1 MRLLILGG
9 THFLG
14 RHLTAEALA
23 RGHSVSLFHRGKTG
37 ADLFP
42 EAEHLI
48 GDRDGNLEALS
59 GREWDAV
66 IDTCG
71 FVPRIARASAEKLA
85 GAVGHYTFI
94 STISVYP
101 GFPETPHIDES
112 SPVGKLDDPTIE
124 EVTNESYGPLKA
136 LCEQAVQAIFPEHTL
151 GVRPGLIVGPYD
163 PTDRFTYWP
172 QRVARGGEVLA
183 PGRADFPVQFIDA
196 RDLAAWTLTMTEQ
209 GQTGTFNATGP
220 DRTLTM
226 GEVLDESKRAS
237 GSDAAFTWVPDAFL
251 TQAGAESWVEVPLW
265 APEAEAPGLSNVNCA
280 RAYAAGLTFR
290 PLAETVRD
298 TLTWAATR
306 PQDYQM
312 RAGLAPEKE
321 AEILAAWHQPE
332 GISAG

>member
-14 RHLTAEALA
+14 RHLAAEALA

-37 ADLFP
+37 SDLFP

-48 GDRDGNLEALS
+48 GDRDGNLDALS

-66 IDTCG
+66 IDTSG
-71 FVPRIARASAEKLA
+71 YVPRLARASAEKLK
-85 GAVGHYTFI
+85 GAVGHHTFI

-124 EVTNESYGPLKA
+124 EVTGESYGPLKA
-136 LCEQAVQAIFPEHTL
+136 LCEQAVAAVFPEHTL
-151 GVRPGLIVGPYD
+151 VVRPGLIVGPCD

-172 QRVARGGEVLA
+172 QRVARGGEMLA
-183 PGRADFPVQFIDA
+183 PGRAGFPIQFIDA

-209 GQTGTFNATGP
+209 GQMGTFNATGP
-220 DRTLTM
+220 DHTLTM
-226 GEVLDESKRAS
+226 GELLDESQRAS
-237 GSDAAFTWVPDAFL
+237 GSDASLTWVPDAFL
-251 TQAGAESWVEVPLW
+251 VEAGAEGWSELPLW
-265 APEAEAPGLSNVNCA
+265 VSEAEAPGLSNVNCA
-280 RAYAAGLTFR
+280 KAYTAGLSFR

-298 TLTWAATR
+298 TLAWAATR

-312 RAGLAPEKE
+312 KAGLAPEKE
-321 AEILAAWHQPE
+321 AEILAAWHRSQ
-332 GISAG
+332 

>member
-14 RHLTAEALA
+14 RHIVAEALA
-23 RGHSVSLFHRGKTG
+23 RGHSVSLFTRGKTG
-37 ADLFP
+37 GDLFP

-71 FVPRIARASAEKLA
+71 YVPRVARASAEKLS

-101 GFPETPHIDES
+101 GFPETSHIDES
-112 SPVGKLDDPTIE
+112 SPVGTLEDPTIE
-124 EVTNESYGPLKA
+124 EVTGETYGPLKA
-136 LCEQAVQAIFPEHTL
+136 LCEQAVAAVFPEHTL
-151 GVRPGLIVGPYD
+151 VVRPGLIVGPYD

-172 QRVARGGEVLA
+172 VRVARGGEMLA
-183 PGRADFPVQFIDA
+183 PGHAGFPVQFIDA

-209 GQTGTFNATGP
+209 GKTGTFNATGP
-220 DRTLTM
+220 DRTLTI

-237 GSDAAFTWVPDAFL
+237 GSDASFTWIPDAFI
-251 TQAGAESWVEVPLW
+251 TQAGAEGWIEVPLW
-265 APEAEAPGLSNVNCA
+265 SPEAEAPGLSNVNCA

-290 PLAETVRD
+290 PIGETVRD
-298 TLTWAATR
+298 TLAWAATR

-312 RAGLAPEKE
+312 KAGLAPEKE
-321 AEILAAWHQPE
+321 SDILAAWHKSQ
-332 GISAG
+332 